1 MEGFLLFQDKGGQF
15 MDTTTPP
22 AIEFSSD
29 LARESLIAISQ
40 LSPDNNLSASKVL
53 GDNPNSVNGFA
64 VKESDRAEDYRSKL
78 ISISYT
84 LSPDSNDSNLTRKSP
99 WLAGKK
105 LLWVVKVCCSLLL
118 QFVILN
124 WSEWMHQLMVTFV
137 GDDSSLY
144 WCSAK

>member
-29 LARESLIAISQ
+29 LVRESLIAISQ

-84 LSPDSNDSNLTRKSP
+84 LSPDSNDSNVTRKSP
-99 WLAGKK
+99 
-105 LLWVVKVCCSLLL
+105 
-118 QFVILN
+118 
-124 WSEWMHQLMVTFV
+124 
-137 GDDSSLY
+137 
-144 WCSAK
+144 